1 MVRLVTKTSE
11 RAEDNS
17 AAVTVYLLLWRP
29 RAAQA
34 WRSEE
39 FDNRT
44 QAHQRYF
51 SLIERGV
58 EAFLERRRARL
69 PA

>member
-1 MVRLVTKTSE
+1 MVSLVTKASE
-11 RAEDNS
+11 RVEANP
-17 AAVTVYLLLWRP
+17 AQAMVYLLLWRP

-39 FDNRT
+39 FTSRT

-51 SLIERGV
+51 TLIERGV
-58 EAFLERRRARL
+58 QAFLERRRTNL